1 LVASLIVFPGYS
13 QKAEEYF
20 DKGNAKFNLQDFI
33 GAISE
38 YNKAIEVKPDYTH
51 AYLNRG
57 VVKVEL
63 QNFKGALVDFNRAIK
78 LDPVQ
83 ALAILTEA

>member
-1 LVASLIVFPGYS
+1 MKRIFYLLVASLIVFPGYS

-38 YNKAIEVKPDYTH
+38 YNKAIELNPKLIGSYF
-51 AYLNRG
+51 NRG
-57 VVKVEL
+57 SAKDNLHDYIGAITDYNKAIEL
-63 QNFKGALVDFNRAIK
+63 
-78 LDPVQ
+78 
-83 ALAILTEA
+83 